1 MKKAVTFIF
10 VLCCTTWVMNAQM
23 LATFEDGANDLMAI
37 DPTFWYMPEVFVD
50 GGAPQIGSNTDKSGL
65 NKSDKCFLA
74 VNVAN
79 ADWWGNFISLK
90 LVNPITVTESNRY
103 LRFMAYRSIQPKNFR
118 IGINGREDANSVY
131 QNKLKNDGA
140 WEGVV
145 ADLGTK
151 FMGQEIKDI
160 EIVFSNNWD
169 DPRTGWGVGTYMFD
183 NFELSN
189 TPIPPGINVM
199 DGNGLSIGFE
209 NQAETDKWVN
219 TIDMINAANNYKII
233 DNPFTSSVVDNGGKI
248 FQFDKSDQASWWQG
262 ARFDF
267 TGIMPV
273 GNGNPNQLHV
283 MVYIPAKVLGDLPS
297 IDIQL
302 CAKDHM
308 GNENTQIF
316 TVWDDQV
323 DEWMDLV
330 MQIDKITYLKEVTV
344 RFDVRRNADDTGWI
358 NSPANTFY
366 LDAIAFDN
374 DPNPRAKIITGL
386 PEVLLNNTLANI
398 RTLSKAIQ
406 VDVNQKA
413 GVQVYNVLGGLVKSI
428 SLDGSAT
435 INLETGIY
443 IVKIASATGQKQISK
458 VLVK

>member
-1 MKKAVTFIF
+1 MKKVFTLLF
-10 VLCCTTWVMNAQM
+10 VLCCTTWAMKAQM
-23 LATFEDGANDLMAI
+23 LATFEDGASDLMAI
-37 DPTFWYMPEVFVD
+37 DPAYWYDAGKFVD
-50 GGAPQIGSNTDKSGL
+50 GGTPQIGSNTDKSGI
-65 NKSDKCFLA
+65 NTSDKCLMV

-79 ADWWGNFISLK
+79 ADWWGNFIGLK
-90 LVNPITVTESNRY
+90 LATPITVTESNRY

-131 QNKLKNDGA
+131 QNKLKSDGV

-151 FMGQEIKDI
+151 FMGQEINDI
-160 EIVFSNNWD
+160 EIIFSNNWD
-169 DPRTGWGVGTYMFD
+169 DPRTGWGVATYMFD
-183 NFELSN
+183 NFELGD
-189 TPIPPGINVM
+189 TPIPPGVTVM
-199 DGNGLSIGFE
+199 DGNGLSVGFE
-209 NQAETDKWVN
+209 DQAEMDKWVN
-219 TIDMINAANNYKII
+219 VIDMINVNNQYAII
-233 DNPFTSSVVDNGGKI
+233 DNPFTSSTVDNAGKI

-273 GNGNPNQLHV
+273 GGDANPEYIHV
-283 MVYIPAKVLGDLPS
+283 MVYVPAKVLGDLPS

-330 MQIDKITYLKEVTV
+330 MPIDKIVYLKELTV

-366 LDAIAFDN
+366 LDAITFDKN
-374 DPNPRAKIITGL
+374 PDPRTKIVVGL
-386 PEVLLNNTLANI
+386 PKILPNTLANI

-406 VDVNQKA
+406 VNVSQKA
-413 GVQVYNVLGGLVKSI
+413 GIQVYNVLGGLVKSI
-428 SLDGSAT
+428 STEGSTT
-435 INLETGIY
+435 IDLQTGIY
-443 IVKIASATGQKQISK
+443 VVKITSATGQKQITK